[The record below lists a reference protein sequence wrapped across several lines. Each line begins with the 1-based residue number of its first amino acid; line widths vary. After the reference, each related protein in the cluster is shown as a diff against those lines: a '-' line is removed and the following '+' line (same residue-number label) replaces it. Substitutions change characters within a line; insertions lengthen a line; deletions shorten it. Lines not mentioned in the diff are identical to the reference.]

1 MIARIATSRSLR
13 LVAAGAFVLGLG
25 ALAHPGAA
33 LAADTTAVRGSIS
46 ADEAR
51 AVRARAA
58 ALINNIRARLDACG
72 DRGMLAVSNPGA
84 EPPQVPVR
92 PSLTW
97 NDTLAEAALR
107 HAESMARDAYFDHVD
122 TQGRTVGARVTRVG
136 YRWRVVGENLAAG
149 HADIDEAVRGW
160 LLSTGHCEVM
170 IDERFTEFG
179 LARVEAGN
187 PSDPYGS
194 YWALVVARPKQG
206 PTLDNPPAMAMR

>member
-1 MIARIATSRSLR
+1 
-13 LVAAGAFVLGLG
+13 VAIGLAPFAYSGDAWAGDPA
-25 ALAHPGAA
+25 
-33 LAADTTAVRGSIS
+33 AVRGAIS
-46 ADEAR
+46 ADESQ

-72 DRGMLAVSNPGA
+72 ERGMLAVSHGA
-84 EPPQVPVR
+84 GEAPPVPVR

-97 NDTLAEAALR
+97 NDHLAEAARR

-122 TQGRTVGARVTRVG
+122 GQGRTVGSRVTRVG

-179 LARVEAGN
+179 LARVDSGN
-187 PSDPYGS
+187 PADPYGS
-194 YWALVVARPKQG
+194 YWTLVVARPKQG